1 MGNWNRAADCAL
13 TVLVVAMAPAIPS
26 WADPLSHSS
35 AGASR
40 NGCEGGRL
48 AVAHRAGGAP
58 VTSSDHG
65 RKAPVACSTPTG
77 WRSNEI
83 GIAVTKAGTV
93 VLAPAYPEAGFPI
106 GIIRSTDKGR
116 SWSSVVPSGD
126 GPVLDS
132 FDGNVG
138 IDRRTGRVFWI
149 TPGYF
154 LTSLADTARMAFSDD
169 DGQTWSKGGHPVMRL
184 ASGNADSMK
193 IFAGPPTK
201 KSAHLLRSY
210 PTVVYNCGGHKPQR
224 CQKSLDGGLTWGPPS
239 DLPFPPELAPIQGSA
254 NDCSNF
260 GLNGV
265 VGKDG
270 TVYFGYTPC
279 NRPYVA
285 ISHDETETWETVRI
299 ADVETIGWGMSGVAL
314 DDAGNLYAAWV
325 AAADRL
331 PYLSISRDR
340 GRRWSTPMM
349 IGAPGVNEAAIPKV
363 VAGKPGQVAVAYYG
377 SKNSP
382 GPPFPTT
389 CPGLLPAKCPG
400 YEEETWS
407 TYVTET
413 FNALKAQPLFWS
425 APLNDPSLPI
435 WYGCTPSSTGVIR
448 LDESNPFQ
456 RGPGNLSSCQ
466 SASDYFGMDM
476 APDGTPWVGF
486 QQYCPGG
493 LPVPGN
499 PNCPATLNGG
509 PSMLLIGPTGKYWSL
524 VGRMV
529 GATGDAE
536 DED

>member
-1 MGNWNRAADCAL
+1 VPTPG
-13 TVLVVAMAPAIPS
+13 
-26 WADPLSHSS
+26 
-35 AGASR
+35 
-40 NGCEGGRL
+40 
-48 AVAHRAGGAP
+48 
-58 VTSSDHG
+58 SDHG

-77 WRSNEI
+77 WRTSEI

-93 VLAPAYPEAGFPI
+93 VLAPAFPEAGLPI
-106 GIIRSTDKGR
+106 GIIRSTDKGA

-126 GPVLDS
+126 GPVLDA

-138 IDRRTGRVFWI
+138 IDRKTGRVFWI

-154 LTSLADTARMAFSDD
+154 ITAIADTARMAFSDD
-169 DGQTWSKGGHPVMRL
+169 DGQTWSTGGHPIMRL
-184 ASGNADSMK
+184 DSGNADSMK

-201 KSAHLLRSY
+201 KSTHLLRGY
-210 PTVVYNCGGHKPQR
+210 PNVVYNCGGHKPHR

-239 DLPFPPELAPIQGSA
+239 DVPFPPELAPIQGPA
-254 NDCSNF
+254 HDCSAF

-279 NRPYVA
+279 NRPYLA
-285 ISHDETETWETVRI
+285 ISRDEVATWETVRI

-314 DDAGNLYAAWV
+314 DEAGNLYAAWV

-331 PYLSISRDR
+331 PYLSFSRDG

-363 VAGKPGQVAVAYYG
+363 VAGKPGQVAVAYYA

-382 GPPFPTT
+382 GAPFPPT
-389 CPGLLPAKCPG
+389 CPGLLPAQCPG
-400 YEEETWS
+400 YENETWS

-413 FNALKAQPLFWS
+413 FNALKAQPSFWS

-435 WYGCTPSSTGVIR
+435 WYGCTPSSIGVIR
-448 LDESNPFQ
+448 LDEGNPFN
-456 RGPGNLSSCQ
+456 RGPGFSSGCQ
-466 SASDYFGMDM
+466 SATDYFGMDM
-476 APDGTPWVGF
+476 APDGTPWIGF

-499 PNCPATLNGG
+499 PTCPATLNGG
-509 PSMLLIGPTGKYWSL
+509 PMGRLGPTGKYWSL
-524 VGRMV
+524 VGRLV
-529 GATGDAE
+529 RAPGEAE